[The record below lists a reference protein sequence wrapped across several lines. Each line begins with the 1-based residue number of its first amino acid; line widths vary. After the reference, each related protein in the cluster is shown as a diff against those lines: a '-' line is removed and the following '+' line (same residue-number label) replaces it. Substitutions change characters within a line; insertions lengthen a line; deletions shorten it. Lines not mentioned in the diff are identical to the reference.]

1 MFDPDIGA
9 VREACAGAE
18 VPRGFVLVGQGGL
31 NLVDAGPGFGNER
44 ARLVVDG
51 EGVVL
56 RGGAVRVWCHGGCCK
71 YVPQDWASVD
81 AAAEFHG
88 SYIVEQAAADGV
100 TVRPPGRSSV

>member
-9 VREACAGAE
+9 VREACAVAE
-18 VPRGFVLVGQGGL
+18 VPRGFVLVGLGGL
-31 NLVDAGPGFGNER
+31 NLVDAGQPGFGAER

-71 YVPQDWASVD
+71 DVPREWASVD

-88 SYIVEQAAADGV
+88 SYVVEKTGDRV
-100 TVRPPGRSSV
+100 TVRAPVRAPV